1 MRTAPCAPAAAAR
14 YCRPAATRT
23 CRMCTR
29 HANATHTPRKR
40 DAHATHMRHA
50 CYRSHAT
57 HVYRSPARPATPPDA
72 GRFWAELKCA
82 RALASGS
89 APVPAGEA
97 AGGAAVDGGAAAAEG
112 ERGAA
117 AEGGALPRA
126 VLAMDLAAWVRC
138 CTHLGIFPD
147 LLGKAEL
154 SKVRTA
160 CAKRGHVLHAHAHAC
175 ICYMPMLTY
184 MHVLHAR
191 AAYAHVRA
199 HVPARHA
206 HDHHERAHRRP
217 SLPRRSPRHPSA
229 SSPRPSASAR
239 PEHRRPQPLLRT
251 HGCRPYCTRP
261 RP

>member
-1 MRTAPCAPAAAAR
+1 
-14 YCRPAATRT
+14 
-23 CRMCTR
+23 MCTR
-29 HANATHTPRKR
+29 HANATHTPRTR
-40 DAHATHMRHA
+40 HAHATHMRHA

-97 AGGAAVDGGAAAAEG
+97 AGGAAADGGAAAAEG

-175 ICYMPMLTY
+175 TCYMPMLTY
-184 MHVLHAR
+184 MHLLHAR
-191 AAYAHVRA
+191 AACTCCICACA
-199 HVPARHA
+199 
-206 HDHHERAHRRP
+206 
-217 SLPRRSPRHPSA
+217 
-229 SSPRPSASAR
+229 
-239 PEHRRPQPLLRT
+239 
-251 HGCRPYCTRP
+251 CTRACTSCP
-261 RP
+261 